1 MKRILLKFTLDEN
14 TSWKWFLLFL
24 DNVDNG
30 NNDDYDDNDDKNND
44 HNNEDGNDNNGDR
57 NGLELKNKLNIR
69 HS

>member
-24 DNVDNG
+24 DNVDND
-30 NNDDYDDNDDKNND
+30 NNDDYDDNDDNGDNNNND
-44 HNNEDGNDNNGDR
+44 DR